1 MGGIFLDIQTN
12 SAQNLHNQSIKEKN
26 REFIFMKSAT
36 VGDILI
42 GEKQPFTL
50 IAGPCVIESEALVME
65 TAAFLKELTDRLK
78 IPFIFKSSFD
88 KANRTS
94 ITSFR
99 GPGLEKGLNILNT
112 VKQSLD
118 IKVTSDVHTPEQV
131 QPAAEVLD
139 LLQTPAFLCRQTDFI
154 VSAAEAQVPLNIK
167 KGQFLAPQDMENVV
181 KKAHSTGNKNI
192 LVTERGT
199 MFGYNNLVVD
209 YAGIPTMQ
217 RLGIPVVFDATHS
230 VQRPGGKGS
239 QSGGDRTLAPTMAK
253 AAVAAGADALFIEVH
268 PDPDKALCDGPN
280 SLALKTV
287 EPLLTELLAIS
298 RAIGRTAMGST

>member
-1 MGGIFLDIQTN
+1 
-12 SAQNLHNQSIKEKN
+12 
-26 REFIFMKSAT
+26 MKSAT
-36 VGDILI
+36 IGDILI

-65 TAAFLKELTDRLK
+65 TASFLKELTGKLQ

-99 GPGLEKGLNILNT
+99 GPGLEKGLNILNN

-118 IKVTSDVHTPEQV
+118 IKVTSDIHTPDQV

-139 LLQTPAFLCRQTDFI
+139 LIQTPAFLCRQTDFI
-154 VSAAEAQVPLNIK
+154 VSAAEVQVPLNIK

-181 KKAHSTGNKNI
+181 KKARSTGNPNI

-209 YAGIPTMQ
+209 FSGIPIMQ
-217 RLGIPVVFDATHS
+217 QLEIPVVFDATHS

-253 AAVAAGADALFIEVH
+253 AALAAGADALFMEVH
-268 PDPDKALCDGPN
+268 PDPDNALCDGPN
-280 SLALKTV
+280 SLTLATL
-287 EPLLTELLAIS
+287 EPLLVELLAIN
-298 RAIGRTAMGST
+298 RAIGRVTEGVKLT